1 MNGSTRIIQR
11 LAKSLIT
18 DRNHPGFS
26 FPYRGVHSPTW
37 HQTEILLKHDKA
49 WREERTW
56 KYNSESPGEAFASLM
71 DRIRKDPV
79 YRLNLIM
86 QGGWTEE
93 TYHILVE
100 LIKVAKDNKRWNQ
113 LYGGI
118 SYHKRLQYYL
128 QRDKYYRSGGRDR
141 QSIPNYEGA
150 DEEQTRMVQRLGKG
164 KHVAA
169 ASKAPTTEPTPE
181 VKFREIWQIDRAER
195 LGYAST
201 ADFLQDAQRSAPDGA
216 AGSSTDALATRA
228 TLLPRYEK
236 YHCLQCCK
244 PSALANLWECERCTE
259 QAGKS
264 IYFHRPSPYHNCYRA
279 HEHYCNSAMMFGWR
293 Q

>member
-1 MNGSTRIIQR
+1 
-11 LAKSLIT
+11 
-18 DRNHPGFS
+18 
-26 FPYRGVHSPTW
+26 
-37 HQTEILLKHDKA
+37 
-49 WREERTW
+49 
-56 KYNSESPGEAFASLM
+56 
-71 DRIRKDPV
+71 
-79 YRLNLIM
+79 
-86 QGGWTEE
+86 
-93 TYHILVE
+93 
-100 LIKVAKDNKRWNQ
+100 
-113 LYGGI
+113 
-118 SYHKRLQYYL
+118 
-128 QRDKYYRSGGRDR
+128 
-141 QSIPNYEGA
+141 
-150 DEEQTRMVQRLGKG
+150 MVQRLGKG

-169 ASKAPTTEPTPE
+169 ASRAPTIDPTPE
-181 VKFREIWQIDRAER
+181 VKFREIWQIDQAER

-244 PSALANLWECERCTE
+244 PSAMADLWECERCTE

-279 HEHYCNSAMMFGWR
+279 HERYCKAATMFGWR